1 MSQLEGLLYG
11 CGSGSLGSQG
21 QPEVAFP
28 VEAARVIGDLCDP
41 S

>member
-1 MSQLEGLLYG
+1 MAVGI
-11 CGSGSLGSQG
+11 CLGSQG